1 MSIYGLMRTGV
12 SGMNAQSSKLAMVAD
27 NIANADSTGYKRA
40 SAEFSSLVLNTTY
53 GQYQSGGVVVHGRQH
68 VSEQGTLRYSTSTT
82 DLAISGNGFFV
93 VEDPNGRAFLTRAG
107 SFVPDADGNLVNAAG
122 YKLLGHPNVSSGASL
137 VANGFDGLS
146 VININNRTLQANAS
160 TEGTLNANL
169 PTSAAIIAAANL
181 PTTNTANSAFS
192 AKTSM
197 IAYDSLGGEITLDI
211 YFAKTGAN
219 SWEASAYNRSGA
231 TNGGFPY
238 SSAALSTATLS
249 FDPTSGRLT
258 PPSANALSLTVPGGE
273 TLNIDLKKITQLSTG
288 FAVIEA
294 RVDGNSPSVVDGVE
308 IAANGQV
315 MGILRNG
322 TRMPLA
328 QIAIADVPSAD
339 RMTREPGNVFSVSDL
354 SGEVR
359 IGAAQAGG
367 FGSIVGGALEE
378 STVDI
383 ATELTEMIQSQR
395 SYTANS
401 KVFMTGAELMD
412 VLVNLKR

>member
-12 SGMNAQSSKLAMVAD
+12 SGMNAQSSKLSMVAD

-40 SAEFSSLVLNTTY
+40 SAEFSALVLNTTY
-53 GQYQSGGVVVHGRQH
+53 GQYQSGGVLVHGRQH
-68 VSEQGTLRYSTSTT
+68 VSEQGTLRYSTSGT
-82 DLAISGNGFFV
+82 DLAITGNGFFV
-93 VEDPNGRAFLTRAG
+93 VEDPNGRVFLTRAG
-107 SFVPDADGNLVNAAG
+107 SFVPNAEGDLVNAAG
-122 YKLLGHPNVSSGASL
+122 FKLLGYPDASSGASP

-146 VININNRTLQANAS
+146 IINVNNRTLLASAS
-160 TEGTLNANL
+160 TTGALNANL
-169 PTSAAIIAAANL
+169 PTSAGITPPANL
-181 PTTNTANSAFS
+181 PSANSATSAFS

-219 SWEASAYNRSGA
+219 SWEATAYNRAGA

-238 SSAALSTATLS
+238 SGAALSNATLG
-249 FDPTSGRLT
+249 FDPSSGKLAGTS
-258 PPSANALSLTVPGGE
+258 SNALSVAVPGGE
-273 TLNIDLKKITQLSTG
+273 TLTVDLKKMTQLSTG

-294 RVDGNSPSVVDGVE
+294 RVDGNAPSVVDGVE
-308 IAANGQV
+308 IAANGAV

-322 TRMPLA
+322 TRLPLA
-328 QIAIADVPSAD
+328 QIAMADVPSPD
-339 RMTREPGNVFSVSDL
+339 RMTREAGNVFSVSDL
-354 SGEVR
+354 SGDVR
-359 IGAAQAGG
+359 IGTAQSGG
-367 FGSIVGGALEE
+367 FGSIIGGALEE

-395 SYTANS
+395 TYTANS